1 MTRDRMAMFVLGA
14 ALGIAGAAVL
24 WWGQVTS
31 ATAEP
36 TAKAQVRAM
45 VKGEYAPGFAEFVT
59 DWVRTQYCFEHALG
73 AVFCSSPEL
82 VNGRLRWTLSGEV
95 NRGAG
100 DPYRKRW
107 LRAKRDLKRDVELWS
122 RRGYDIRWSDFE
134 LTVDEPRPRR
144 SDTTVE

>member
-1 MTRDRMAMFVLGA
+1 MKRDRMAAVLMGVALGA
-14 ALGIAGAAVL
+14 GALAA
-24 WWGQVTS
+24 WWSSADAVT
-31 ATAEP
+31 AQP
-36 TAKAQVRAM
+36 VGKAQTRAM

-59 DWVRTQYCFEHALG
+59 NWVRTHYCFEHALG
-73 AVFCSSPEL
+73 AVFCSSPEQ

-100 DPYRKRW
+100 DPYHKRW
-107 LRAKRDLKRDVELWS
+107 LRAKRDLKRDIELWS

-134 LTVDEPRPRR
+134 LAVDEPRSRR